1 MAEIRHDIRVD
12 VTAVLPPGAAS
23 GPVEIAATPITG
35 SEGPRD
41 SGPSLHGLRTQ

>member
-23 GPVEIAATPITG
+23 GPVEIAATH
-35 SEGPRD
+35 RHCMA
-41 SGPSLHGLRTQ
+41 SGPSEGSFKSVAY

>member
-23 GPVEIAATPITG
+23 WVVKMSWAP
-35 SEGPRD
+35 
-41 SGPSLHGLRTQ
+41 